1 MASLLRKEP
10 SARPQSAAEIMIH
23 PFFAG
28 MDWDALLA
36 REVPPPWA
44 PPVAES
50 NFDNEFT
57 GLPLNFDE
65 HAEGP
70 GLSRVRSRASCY
82 LERCSFLPDEL
93 SFYLPGGSSG
103 LEVDLR
109 CVMYVYNKL
118 SLFSN
123 PKSHLQHSRE
133 AK

>member
-1 MASLLRKEP
+1 MFRNIIEEAPVFPPFLSESAISLMASLLRKEP

-44 PPVAES
+44 PPIVES

-82 LERCSFLPDEL
+82 LE
-93 SFYLPGGSSG
+93 
-103 LEVDLR
+103 
-109 CVMYVYNKL
+109 
-118 SLFSN
+118 
-123 PKSHLQHSRE
+123 
-133 AK
+133 